1 MGTRINMKAPLVI
14 GAFVCIMIGGLLSFL
29 LLMNL
34 ISLLDP
40 DPEFDAVRTVW
51 LGLFAVVAFV
61 PAFMLSRRKNDPH
74 FIGLVEII
82 IIGAFAYC
90 MIPRL

>member
-1 MGTRINMKAPLVI
+1 MKALLVI
-14 GAFVCIMIGGLLSFL
+14 GAFVCILIGSLLCFVL
-29 LLMNL
+29 LVTL

-40 DPEFDAVRTVW
+40 DNEFDAVGTIW
-51 LGLFAVVAFV
+51 LGLFAVVAFA

-90 MIPRL
+90 MMPRL